1 MPQDGILFARGSA
14 LDSLSDGELRKGL
27 FEALD
32 TLGPRKRVLAL
43 PPDGYRAHSR
53 AGILLKAVFDYYG
66 EQLCAVMPALGTHKP
81 MSAADLTRHYPGIP
95 LSLFRSH
102 DWRNEI
108 TELGRVP
115 ADFVKTASDGL
126 CSFELTMEVNR
137 LVVEGGFDLI
147 LSIGQVVPH
156 EVAGMANYTENLF
169 VGVGGKDGIDRTHW
183 LGAAYGIE
191 RVLGRIDTPVRKVLD
206 YAQEHIA
213 ASLPIAYALTV
224 VETEAPGNDAPGD
237 DVVRG
242 LYVGT
247 GRKTF
252 ESAARLAAEVNVE
265 YVDHPIRKAVVWL
278 DPKEYRSTWHG
289 NKAIHRIRLAVG
301 NGGELIIMAPGVDCF
316 GEERS
321 VDETIRD
328 YGYCGTPAIRELVE
342 SGELAGDLPG
352 AAHLAS
358 GSTEGRFQ
366 VRYAPGGLRRQ
377 EIEDVGYAWAD
388 CQSMT
393 SQYNPASLRDGWN
406 TVAGEEIYFIRNP
419 ALGLWAVQGA
429 LKKC

>member
-1 MPQDGILFARGSA
+1 MPEDGILFARGSA

-53 AGILLKAVFDYYG
+53 AGVILKAVFDYYG

-115 ADFVKTASDGL
+115 SDFVHAASDGL
-126 CSFELTMEVNR
+126 CSFELIMEVNR
-137 LVVEGGFDLI
+137 LVIEGGFDLI

-191 RVLGRIDTPVRKVLD
+191 KVLGRIDTPVRKILD

-213 ASLPIAYALTV
+213 ASLPLAYALTV
-224 VETEAPGNDAPGD
+224 VGSDGPGD
-237 DVVRG
+237 DAVRG
-242 LYVGT
+242 FFIGT

-252 ESAARLAAEVNVE
+252 EAAARLSAVVNVE

-289 NKAIHRIRLAVG
+289 NKAIHRIRLAVADA
-301 NGGELIIMAPGVDCF
+301 GELIIIAPGIDCF

-328 YGYCGTPAIRELVE
+328 YGYRGTSVIRELVE
-342 SGELAGDLPG
+342 SGELAGDLAG

-358 GSTEGRFQ
+358 GSTEGRFL
-366 VRYAPGGLRRQ
+366 VHYAPGGLRKQ

-388 CQSMT
+388 CQTMIA
-393 SQYNPASLRDGWN
+393 QYSPASLRDGWN

-419 ALGLWAVQGA
+419 AIGLWAVPGA
-429 LKKC
+429 LSQC

>member
-1 MPQDGILFARGSA
+1 
-14 LDSLSDGELRKGL
+14 
-27 FEALD
+27 
-32 TLGPRKRVLAL
+32 
-43 PPDGYRAHSR
+43 
-53 AGILLKAVFDYYG
+53 LLKAVFDYYG

-81 MSAADLTRHYPGIP
+81 MSAADLTRQYPGIP

-102 DWRNEI
+102 DWQNEI

-115 ADFVKTASDGL
+115 AEFVKAASDGL

-137 LVVEGGFDLI
+137 LVIEGGFDLI
-147 LSIGQVVPH
+147 LSIGQVAPH

-169 VGVGGKDGIDRTHW
+169 VGVGGKEGIERTHW

-191 RVLGRIDTPVRKVLD
+191 RVLGRVDTPVRKVLD
-206 YAQEHIA
+206 YAQDHIA

-224 VETEAPGNDAPGD
+224 IGAAASGNDAAEE

-247 GRKTF
+247 GRETF
-252 ESAARLAAEVNVE
+252 EAAARLSSEVNVE
-265 YVDHPIRKAVVWL
+265 YVAHPIRKAIVWL
-278 DPKEYRSTWHG
+278 DPKKYRSTWHG
-289 NKAIHRIRLAVG
+289 NKAINRIRLAVAD
-301 NGGELIIMAPGVDCF
+301 GGELIILAPGVDCF

-328 YGYCGTPAIRELVE
+328 YGYCGTSAIRELVE
-342 SGELAGDLPG
+342 SGELAGDLAG

-388 CQSMT
+388 CQSMI
-393 SQYNPASLRDGWN
+393 SQYDPPSLSEGWN
-406 TVAGEEIYFIRNP
+406 NVAGEEIYFIRNP
-419 ALGLWAVQGA
+419 AMGLWAVPGA